1 MQGGLGGWT
10 KNVFFP
16 RHRKKAFLAIFQHTE
31 MSFDQKAARSTA
43 LTSAQLKPC
52 SPHKDTGK
60 YFFPSMACRN
70 VFLGLPELYKEWFY
84 FTGVETWEWRGKEW
98 KLTFSK
104 LPLCSVLTEIVLLHP
119 SNSPVRQVLLFPF
132 YRQGNFHAC
141 ALVWTQTLCPQ
152 QSSQEVVRKEKD
164 SQNVRKGIHICPL

>member
-60 YFFPSMACRN
+60 YFFPSWLAGMCSWG
-70 VFLGLPELYKEWFY
+70 FLSYTRRILFHWSRDL
-84 FTGVETWEWRGKEW
+84 GVKREGVR

-119 SNSPVRQVLLFPF
+119 NNSPVRQVLLFPF

-141 ALVWTQTLCPQ
+141 PGVDTNTLSTAIQPR
-152 QSSQEVVRKEKD
+152 SSQKEKD